1 MIFLDDIE
9 ISEENNGFSV
19 EEFIEYVKK
28 DTTFYMGFKNLRYYT
43 HNFSSELNI
52 FNKNDIAIGILRK
65 SGLHFSNGKQAWIE
79 LDSIFVLEKSAFEK
93 NISEYENETKA
104 YNRSLIK
111 EYDTLK
117 STFYKNYLNIKIE
130 NLELFVQDID
140 FESAAN
146 KIDEVFNGLYDEF
159 YELNSKMSPDD
170 RKEIANKIGEFSAT
184 YLNMGIDSISE
195 ELSKNIEDFSKD
207 FEDLSTQI
215 ESTLKKLFK

>member
-1 MIFLDDIE
+1 MRLYFLLLIFVVSCTNLNNSNKLEDAFFE
-9 ISEENNGFSV
+9 SE
-19 EEFIEYVKK
+19 
-28 DTTFYMGFKNLRYYT
+28 YY
-43 HNFSSELNI
+43 SQSDVLELEKW
-52 FNKNDIAIGILRK
+52 F
-65 SGLHFSNGKQAWIE
+65 E

>member
-1 MIFLDDIE
+1 MRLNFLLLIFVVSCTNLNNSNKLEDAFLE
-9 ISEENNGFSV
+9 SE
-19 EEFIEYVKK
+19 
-28 DTTFYMGFKNLRYYT
+28 YY
-43 HNFSSELNI
+43 SQSDALELEKW
-52 FNKNDIAIGILRK
+52 F
-65 SGLHFSNGKQAWIE
+65 E

-117 STFYKNYLNIKIE
+117 STFYKNYLSIKIE

-146 KIDEVFNGLYDEF
+146 KIDQVFNSLYDEF

-170 RKEIANKIGEFSAT
+170 RKEIASKIGEFSAT
-184 YLNMGIDSISE
+184 YLNMGIESISE

>member
-1 MIFLDDIE
+1 MKAYFLLLIFVVSCTNL
-9 ISEENNGFSV
+9 NNSNKLEDAFL
-19 EEFIEYVKK
+19 ELEYYSQSDV
-28 DTTFYMGFKNLRYYT
+28 L
-43 HNFSSELNI
+43 ELEKW
-52 FNKNDIAIGILRK
+52 F
-65 SGLHFSNGKQAWIE
+65 E
-79 LDSIFVLEKSAFEK
+79 LDSIFASEKSAFEK
-93 NISEYENETKA
+93 NIAEYENETKA

-117 STFYKNYLNIKIE
+117 STFYKNYLSIKIE

-146 KIDEVFNGLYDEF
+146 KIDQVFNSLYDEF

-170 RKEIANKIGEFSAT
+170 RKEIASKIGEFSAT
-184 YLNMGIDSISE
+184 YLNMGIESISE

>member
-1 MIFLDDIE
+1 MRLNFLLLIFVVSCTNLNNSNKLEDAFLE
-9 ISEENNGFSV
+9 SE
-19 EEFIEYVKK
+19 
-28 DTTFYMGFKNLRYYT
+28 YY
-43 HNFSSELNI
+43 SQSDVLELEKW
-52 FNKNDIAIGILRK
+52 F
-65 SGLHFSNGKQAWIE
+65 E

-111 EYDTLK
+111 EYDILK
-117 STFYKNYLNIKIE
+117 STFYRNYLSIKIE

-184 YLNMGIDSISE
+184 YLSMGIDSISE